1 MTCYVLC
8 EGTAGVC
15 SGIPANPENVSFT
28 DAKFAKADFHV
39 SKVGATSLRAKQ
51 RRFWR
56 FFCAALFL
64 GIFAVSHFPSALCSA
79 ERGVCRGH
87 ADENLLHR
95 SDPAAVEEAAADRDE
110 RQQRRGY
117 EARAGPAARPEGAHI
132 SSKLG
137 GGFAAQKS

>member
-28 DAKFAKADFHV
+28 DAEFAKADFHV

-87 ADENLLHR
+87 ADENLLYR
-95 SDPAAVEEAAADRDE
+95 SHLEGLEDAAANCDE
-110 RQQRRGY
+110 GQQRRRY
-117 EARAGPAARPEGAHI
+117 EARSDTATRPESAHI
-132 SSKLG
+132 SGELG
-137 GGFAAQKS
+137 SRFAAQKS